1 MKIELIAYKD
11 SWKEK
16 FKIEKVNIETI
27 LSEYNLHIEHI
38 GSTALYDGY
47 AKPIIDILI
56 GIDNEKDVEDI
67 IEILIKNGY
76 IYYKVLDTKYP
87 ERKHLVKI
95 ENKTDI
101 TTVST
106 TSEDVIDA
114 LKLKR
119 VYHLSITKFGS
130 YYWKR
135 HLAFRDKL
143 ISDEKIRIDYF
154 NLKLMLSQQEWADME
169 EYSDSKTDFI
179 RNIENQIL

>member
-1 MKIELIAYKD
+1 MKIELIAHKD

-16 FKIEKVNIETI
+16 FETEKVNLKTI

-38 GSTALYDGY
+38 GSTALDDGY

-56 GIDNEKDVEDI
+56 GIDSEKDIENI
-67 IEILIKNGY
+67 IKVLIKNGY
-76 IYYKVLDTKYP
+76 IYYKILDTKYP
-87 ERKHLVKI
+87 ERKHLVKV
-95 ENKTDI
+95 ENKIDI
-101 TTVST
+101 TTVSS

-119 VYHLSITKFGS
+119 IYHLSITKFGS

-143 ISDEKIRIDYF
+143 ISDEKIRMDYF
-154 NLKLMLSQQEWADME
+154 NLKLVLSQQEWADME
-169 EYSDSKTDFI
+169 EYSDSKTGFI
-179 RNIENQIL
+179 RNIEKQIL